1 MGLPRENGMH
11 VCKCHAKSAWCRHV
25 FWLCEPSQCHMQVHA
40 VKRTVEAAGAHRC
53 CVVYG
58 ALPPEARSQQAAL
71 FKTPRSGFNV
81 LAASDAVGMG
91 LNLNI
96 RCGPTFR
103 AVDGHAQPW
112 HARRV

>member
-1 MGLPRENGMH
+1 
-11 VCKCHAKSAWCRHV
+11 
-25 FWLCEPSQCHMQVHA
+25 MQVHA

-71 FKTPRSGFNV
+71 FNTPRSGFNV

-96 RCGPTFR
+96 RCGANWIVTSMPSPSTCSQCQGRRLGKAF
-103 AVDGHAQPW
+103 AEASFCFAQ
-112 HARRV
+112 ADCVRLVGEV